1 MSAAWLKCN
10 GSHSFFSSCRIYG
23 MKIIICVCRKL
34 YIERYSFILCSEQ
47 TVENLSEKI
56 KCSLLKIPCTK
67 ENRRC
72 KARDGKMTCLDPGLY
87 ICIGADFQWRRWLS
101 VEWRRAVQQWRRH
114 WEQTWGKCRW
124 GDGEVEDL
132 VGVRTLSLSFF
143 LVAWTQ
149 VYLQGRIFSGGDG
162 YL

>member
-1 MSAAWLKCN
+1 
-10 GSHSFFSSCRIYG
+10 

-47 TVENLSEKI
+47 TNNLSEKI

-101 VEWRRAVQQWRRH
+101 VEWRRAVQQWRRWLSVEWRRAVQQWRRH

-132 VGVRTLSLSFF
+132 VGVRTLSLSWS
-143 LVAWTQ
+143 LLAVWRRGEQRRTPQ
-149 VYLQGRIFSGGDG
+149 H
-162 YL
+162 